1 MTAQAR
7 SGGQI
12 LVDQLAINGVRRIFL
27 VPGESYLAAL
37 DALHDRADEIE
48 GVVCRQEGGAAF
60 MAEAHAKLTGET
72 GVCFVTRGPGACNAA
87 IGVHTAMQDSTPMI
101 LLIGQVARDA
111 RHREAFQEIDVDRLF
126 GWTTKWAVEVNDAR
140 RLPEL
145 MARAFQIAT
154 SGRPGPVAISLPED
168 MLTDMVEV
176 ADAPP
181 AFALSPVPAPGD
193 IARMAEMIAEASR
206 PLMIVGGGD
215 WTAAGADAI
224 RAFASRFNLPT
235 ACSFR
240 RQDVVD
246 NSLPIYVG
254 ELGTSVDQRLI
265 ARIRE
270 ADLVIAVGT
279 RLSEITTQGYTL
291 LDVPVPAAPLIHVHP
306 DLGELGR
313 IYRPALAIN
322 AGCDA
327 FAEAAAALPAPTITW
342 ADWTASVRADFE
354 ASQAPGSSP
363 GPLDMNAVM
372 AVLKARLPAD
382 TVMVND
388 AGNFTGWLQRYW
400 TYRRFKSQ
408 LGPCNGAMGYG
419 VPAAVG
425 AAIECAGER
434 TVVCFVGDGGF
445 MMTGQ
450 ELATAIRHGA
460 APLIIVVDNAAFG
473 TIRMHQ
479 ERHYPGRVVA
489 TDLAN
494 PDFAALAQA
503 YGAFGVTVS
512 ETKGFAPALDEALA
526 ATEKGLPALLCLKL
540 GIEVISTRTTL
551 TRLRGR

>member
-1 MTAQAR
+1 MAVEAR
-7 SGGQI
+7 SGGTI
-12 LVDQLAINGVRRIFL
+12 LVDQLAINNVRRVFL

-48 GVVCRQEGGAAF
+48 TVVCRQEGGAAF
-60 MAEAHAKLTGET
+60 MAEAHAKLTGEV

-101 LLIGQVARDA
+101 LLIGQVDRGA

-126 GWTTKWAVEVNDAR
+126 GWTTKWAVEINDAR

-145 MARAFQIAT
+145 MARAFQVAT

-168 MLTDMVEV
+168 MLQDMVAV

-181 AFALSPVPAPGD
+181 ALALSPVPQAAD
-193 IARMAEMIAEASR
+193 LTRMAEMIVTAER
-206 PLMIVGGGD
+206 PIMIVGGGD
-215 WTAAGADAI
+215 WTLDGVEAI
-224 RAFASRFNLPT
+224 RRFAVAFDLPT

-240 RQDVVD
+240 RQDVID
-246 NSLPIYVG
+246 NALPVYAG

-279 RLSEITTQGYTL
+279 RLSEIATQGYTL
-291 LDVPVPAAPLIHVHP
+291 IDVPVPQAPLIHVHP

-327 FAEAAAALPAPTITW
+327 FARAAAALPAPLCRW
-342 ADWTASVRADFE
+342 SDWTRAVRADYV
-354 ASQAPGSSP
+354 ASLAPGSSP

-372 AVLKARLPAD
+372 AVLKEKLPAD
-382 TVMVND
+382 TVMAND
-388 AGNFTGWLQRYW
+388 AGNFSGWLQRYW
-400 TYRRFKSQ
+400 PYRHFKSQ
-408 LGPCNGAMGYG
+408 LAPCNGAMGYA

-425 AAIECAGER
+425 AAIECAGR
-434 TVVCFVGDGGF
+434 RQVVGFVGDGGF
-445 MMTGQ
+445 MMTAQ

-460 APLIIVVDNAAFG
+460 APLIVVVDNGAYG

-479 ERHYPGRVVA
+479 EKHYPGRVVA

-494 PDFAALAQA
+494 PDFAALARA
-503 YGAFGVTVS
+503 YGAFGETVS
-512 ETKGFAPALDEALA
+512 ETAAFAPALDAALEANRQ
-526 ATEKGLPALLCLKL
+526 GLPAVLCLKL
-540 GIEVISTRTTL
+540 GIEAISTRTTL
-551 TRLRGR
+551 SRLRGK

>member
-1 MTAQAR
+1 MVAQAR

-37 DALHDRADEIE
+37 DALHDHADEIE

-145 MARAFQIAT
+145 IARAFQIAT

-181 AFALSPVPAPGD
+181 AFALSPVPAPAD
-193 IARMAEMIAEASR
+193 IARMAEMIAAAKR

-215 WTAAGADAI
+215 WTAAGANAI
-224 RAFASRFNLPT
+224 RAFASRFDLPT

-291 LDVPVPAAPLIHVHP
+291 LDVPVPAAPLIHIHP

-342 ADWTASVRADFE
+342 ADWTASVRADYE
-354 ASQAPGSSP
+354 ASLAPGSSP
-363 GPLDMNAVM
+363 GPLDMNTVM
-372 AVLKARLPAD
+372 AVLKNRLPAD

-388 AGNFTGWLQRYW
+388 AGNFTGWLQRFW
-400 TYRRFKSQ
+400 TYRHFKSQ

-460 APLIIVVDNAAFG
+460 APLIIVVDNGTFG

-494 PDFAALAQA
+494 PDFAALARA

-512 ETKGFAPALDEALA
+512 ETKAFAPALEEALA
-526 ATEKGLPALLCLKL
+526 ATEQGLPALLCLKL

>member
-48 GVVCRQEGGAAF
+48 SVVCRQEGGAAF

-72 GVCFVTRGPGACNAA
+72 GICFVTRGPGACNAA

-145 MARAFQIAT
+145 IARAFQIAT

-181 AFALSPVPAPGD
+181 AFALSPVPAPAD
-193 IARMAEMIAEASR
+193 IARMADMIAGASR

-215 WTAAGADAI
+215 WTLAGADAI
-224 RAFASRFNLPT
+224 RAFASRFDLPT

-246 NSLPIYVG
+246 NSLPVYVG

-279 RLSEITTQGYTL
+279 RLSEIATQGYTL
-291 LDVPVPAAPLIHVHP
+291 LDVPVPTAPLIHVHP

-313 IYRPALAIN
+313 IYRPALAVN

-327 FAEAAAALPAPTITW
+327 FALAAAALPAPTITW
-342 ADWTASVRADFE
+342 AGWTASVRADFE
-354 ASQAPGSSP
+354 ASLAPGSSP

-372 AVLKARLPAD
+372 AVLKDRLPED

-460 APLIIVVDNAAFG
+460 APLIIVVDNGAFG

-494 PDFAALAQA
+494 PDFAALARA

-512 ETKGFAPALDEALA
+512 ETRDFAPALEEALA
-526 ATEKGLPALLCLKL
+526 ATEKGLPALLCLTL

-551 TRLRGR
+551 SRMRGR